1 MAKDSAK
8 APAVKAE
15 KAKPEKK
22 QPKQQRIR
30 VCLKAFDH
38 RLLDA
43 SAERLAEV
51 ARDTRCKLVGPIPM
65 PTRRRVFCVQ
75 RAPHADKK
83 SREHFEVRIHKRL
96 IDIVDPTQ
104 ETIDQLSR
112 LDMPAGVDIEVKL

>member
-1 MAKDSAK
+1 MSTKEKPAPAKK
-8 APAVKAE
+8 AP
-15 KAKPEKK
+15 KK
-22 QPKQQRIR
+22 QRIR
-30 VCLKAFDH
+30 VCLKAYDH

-43 SAERLAEV
+43 SAERLVDV
-51 ARDTRCKLVGPIPM
+51 ARQSRCQVIGPIPM
-65 PTRRRVFCVQ
+65 PTRRRVFCLL

-83 SREHFEVRIHKRL
+83 SREHFEIRIHKRL